1 MTRDKKIIQTS
12 FIGIGAN
19 ILLVAAKATIGLI
32 AHSIA
37 LITDAINNLTDSLSS
52 AITIVGTKLAG
63 RKPDKKHPYGHGRVE
78 YLVSLIIGIIILTAG
93 VMAIYESVKAL
104 IEKPVVEYSIIS
116 LVIIALAVGVKVF
129 VGLYYLKVG
138 KSVNSEPLKASGK
151 DALFDVL
158 LSLATVVGIIT
169 SLIWH
174 INIEG
179 YIGIVIG
186 LFIVR
191 TSIEVLH
198 DGVSLIIGERASQEE
213 IDLIKHLVGSFP
225 EVKGTYDLIIN
236 NYGANKTIASIHIEV
251 DDSLTA
257 VQIHHLTRNISAK
270 VFAETG
276 TILTVGIYATNEGN
290 PEVKQIKDFTYKLIE
305 KEEGINQIH
314 GFYVDEEKKLI
325 TFDLI
330 FDFKYEKPQAKIAQL
345 ITTLK
350 EKYPEYTFYI
360 IQDTD
365 FSDWKKKYHF
375 MWYFSLLAY
384 IFEISTE
391 LSWRVNFEA
400 PLR

>member
-1 MTRDKKIIQTS
+1 MNRDKKIIQTS
-12 FIGIGAN
+12 LIGIAAN
-19 ILLVAAKATIGLI
+19 ILLVVAKAIIGFI

-52 AITIVGTKLAG
+52 AITIIGTKLAG
-63 RKPDKKHPYGHGRVE
+63 KKPDKKHPYGHGRIE
-78 YLVSLIIGIIILTAG
+78 YLVSLIIGIIILAAG

-104 IEKPVVEYSIIS
+104 IDNPVVEYSVIS

-138 KSVNSEPLKASGK
+138 KEVNSEPLKASGK

-158 LSLATVVGIIT
+158 LSLATVVGIVT

-186 LFIVR
+186 LFILR
-191 TSIEVLH
+191 TAIEVLL

-213 IDLIKHLVGSFP
+213 IDAIKHLVSSFP
-225 EVKGTYDLIIN
+225 EVKGAYDLIIN

-257 VQIHHLTRNISAK
+257 TQIHLLTRNITARAY
-270 VFAETG
+270 AELG
-276 TILTVGIYATNEGN
+276 TILTVGIYASNEAD
-290 PEVKQIKDFTYKLIE
+290 PRVKEIKDFTYKLIE

-314 GFYVDEEKKLI
+314 GFYIDEEKKI
-325 TFDLI
+325 ISFDLI
-330 FDFKYEKPQAKIAQL
+330 FDFKFEKPQLKIAEL
-345 ITTLK
+345 VNTLK

-365 FSDWKKKYHF
+365 FSD
-375 MWYFSLLAY
+375 
-384 IFEISTE
+384 
-391 LSWRVNFEA
+391 
-400 PLR
+400 

>member
-1 MTRDKKIIQTS
+1 MNREKKIIQTS
-12 FIGIGAN
+12 LIGIAAN
-19 ILLVAAKATIGLI
+19 ILLVVAKAIIGFI

-52 AITIVGTKLAG
+52 AITIIGTKLAG
-63 RKPDKKHPYGHGRVE
+63 KKPDKKHPYGHGRIE
-78 YLVSLIIGIIILTAG
+78 YLVSLIIGIIILAAG

-104 IEKPVVEYSIIS
+104 IDKPVVEYSVIS

-138 KSVNSEPLKASGK
+138 KAVNSEPLKASGK

-158 LSLATVVGIIT
+158 LSLATVVGIVT

-186 LFIVR
+186 LFILR
-191 TSIEVLH
+191 TAIEVLH

-213 IDLIKHLVGSFP
+213 IDAIKHLVSSFP
-225 EVKGTYDLIIN
+225 EVKGAYDLIIN

-257 VQIHHLTRNISAK
+257 TQIHLLTRNITARAY
-270 VFAETG
+270 AELG
-276 TILTVGIYATNEGN
+276 TILTVGIYASNEAD
-290 PEVKQIKDFTYKLIE
+290 PKVKEIKDFTYKLIE
-305 KEEGINQIH
+305 KEEEINQIH
-314 GFYVDEEKKLI
+314 GFYIDEEKKI
-325 TFDLI
+325 ISFDLI
-330 FDFKYEKPQAKIAQL
+330 FDFKFEKPQVKIAEL
-345 ITTLK
+345 INTLK

-365 FSDWKKKYHF
+365 FSD
-375 MWYFSLLAY
+375 
-384 IFEISTE
+384 
-391 LSWRVNFEA
+391 
-400 PLR
+400 

>member
-1 MTRDKKIIQTS
+1 MNRDKKIIQTS
-12 FIGIGAN
+12 LIGIAAN
-19 ILLVAAKATIGLI
+19 ILLVVAKAIIGFI

-52 AITIVGTKLAG
+52 AITIIGTKLAG
-63 RKPDKKHPYGHGRVE
+63 KKPDKKHPYGHGRIE
-78 YLVSLIIGIIILTAG
+78 YLVSLIIGIIILAAG

-104 IEKPVVEYSIIS
+104 IDNPVVEYSVIS

-138 KSVNSEPLKASGK
+138 KEVNSEPLKASGK

-158 LSLATVVGIIT
+158 LSLATVVGIVT

-179 YIGIVIG
+179 YIGIIIG
-186 LFIVR
+186 LFILR
-191 TSIEVLH
+191 TAIEVLH

-213 IDLIKHLVGSFP
+213 IDAIKHLVCSFP
-225 EVKGTYDLIIN
+225 EVKGAYDLIIN

-257 VQIHHLTRNISAK
+257 TQIHLLTRNITARAY
-270 VFAETG
+270 AELG
-276 TILTVGIYATNEGN
+276 TILTVGIYASNEAD
-290 PEVKQIKDFTYKLIE
+290 PRVKEIKDFTYKLIE

-314 GFYVDEEKKLI
+314 GFYIDEEKKI
-325 TFDLI
+325 ISFDLI
-330 FDFKYEKPQAKIAQL
+330 FDFKFDKPQVKIAEL
-345 ITTLK
+345 VNTLK

-365 FSDWKKKYHF
+365 FSD
-375 MWYFSLLAY
+375 
-384 IFEISTE
+384 
-391 LSWRVNFEA
+391 
-400 PLR
+400 

>member
-1 MTRDKKIIQTS
+1 MNREKKIIQTS
-12 FIGIGAN
+12 LIGIAAN
-19 ILLVAAKATIGLI
+19 ILLVVAKAIIGFI

-52 AITIVGTKLAG
+52 AITIIGTKLAG
-63 RKPDKKHPYGHGRVE
+63 KKPDKKHPYGHGRIE
-78 YLVSLIIGIIILTAG
+78 YLVSLIIGIIILAAG

-104 IEKPVVEYSIIS
+104 IDKPVVEYSVIS

-138 KSVNSEPLKASGK
+138 KAVNSEPLKASGK

-158 LSLATVVGIIT
+158 LSLATVVGIVT

-186 LFIVR
+186 LFILR
-191 TSIEVLH
+191 TAIEVLH

-213 IDLIKHLVGSFP
+213 IDAIKHLVSSFP
-225 EVKGTYDLIIN
+225 EVKGAYDLIIN

-257 VQIHHLTRNISAK
+257 TKIHLLTRNITAK
-270 VFAETG
+270 AYAELG
-276 TILTVGIYATNEGN
+276 TILTVGIYATNEAN
-290 PEVKQIKDFTYKLIE
+290 PQIKEIKDFTYKLIE

-314 GFYVDEEKKLI
+314 GFYVDEEKKI
-325 TFDLI
+325 ISFDLI
-330 FDFKYEKPQAKIAQL
+330 FDFKFEKPQVKIAE
-345 ITTLK
+345 IINTLK

-365 FSDWKKKYHF
+365 FSD
-375 MWYFSLLAY
+375 
-384 IFEISTE
+384 
-391 LSWRVNFEA
+391 
-400 PLR
+400 

>member
-1 MTRDKKIIQTS
+1 MNREKKIIQTS
-12 FIGIGAN
+12 LIGIVAN
-19 ILLVAAKATIGLI
+19 ILLVVAKAIIGFI

-52 AITIVGTKLAG
+52 AITIIGTKLAG
-63 RKPDKKHPYGHGRVE
+63 KKPDKKHPYGHGRIE
-78 YLVSLIIGIIILTAG
+78 YLVSLIIGIIILAAG

-104 IEKPVVEYSIIS
+104 IDKPVVEYSVIS

-138 KSVNSEPLKASGK
+138 KAVNSEPLKASGK

-158 LSLATVVGIIT
+158 LSLATVVGIVT

-186 LFIVR
+186 LFILR
-191 TSIEVLH
+191 TAIEVLH

-213 IDLIKHLVGSFP
+213 IDAIKHLVSSFP
-225 EVKGTYDLIIN
+225 EVKGAYDLIIN

-257 VQIHHLTRNISAK
+257 TQIHLLTRNITARAY
-270 VFAETG
+270 AELG
-276 TILTVGIYATNEGN
+276 TILTVGIYASNEAD
-290 PEVKQIKDFTYKLIE
+290 PKVKEIKDFTYKLIE

-314 GFYVDEEKKLI
+314 GFYIDEEKKI
-325 TFDLI
+325 ISFDLI
-330 FDFKYEKPQAKIAQL
+330 FDFKFEKPQVKIAEL
-345 ITTLK
+345 INTLK

-365 FSDWKKKYHF
+365 FSD
-375 MWYFSLLAY
+375 
-384 IFEISTE
+384 
-391 LSWRVNFEA
+391 
-400 PLR
+400 

>member
-1 MTRDKKIIQTS
+1 MNRDKKIIQTS
-12 FIGIGAN
+12 LIGIAAN
-19 ILLVAAKATIGLI
+19 ILLVVAKAIIGFI

-52 AITIVGTKLAG
+52 AITIIGTKLAG
-63 RKPDKKHPYGHGRVE
+63 KKPDKKHPYGHGRIE
-78 YLVSLIIGIIILTAG
+78 YLVSLIIGIIILAAG

-104 IEKPVVEYSIIS
+104 IDKPVVEYSVIS

-138 KSVNSEPLKASGK
+138 KVVNSEPLKASGK

-158 LSLATVVGIIT
+158 LSLATVVGIVT

-186 LFIVR
+186 LFILR
-191 TSIEVLH
+191 TAIEVLH

-213 IDLIKHLVGSFP
+213 IDAIKHLVCSFP
-225 EVKGTYDLIIN
+225 EVKGAYDLIIN

-257 VQIHHLTRNISAK
+257 TQIHLLTRNITARAY
-270 VFAETG
+270 AELG
-276 TILTVGIYATNEGN
+276 TILTVGIYATNEAD
-290 PEVKQIKDFTYKLIE
+290 PRVKEIKDFTYKLIE
-305 KEEGINQIH
+305 KEKGINQIH
-314 GFYVDEEKKLI
+314 GFYIDEEKKI
-325 TFDLI
+325 ISFDLI
-330 FDFKYEKPQAKIAQL
+330 FNFKFEKPQVKIAEL
-345 ITTLK
+345 INTLK

-365 FSDWKKKYHF
+365 FSD
-375 MWYFSLLAY
+375 
-384 IFEISTE
+384 
-391 LSWRVNFEA
+391 
-400 PLR
+400 

>member
-1 MTRDKKIIQTS
+1 MNREKKIIQTS
-12 FIGIGAN
+12 LIGIAAN
-19 ILLVAAKATIGLI
+19 ILLVVAKAIIGFI

-52 AITIVGTKLAG
+52 AITIIGTKLAG
-63 RKPDKKHPYGHGRVE
+63 KKPDKKHPYGHGRIE
-78 YLVSLIIGIIILTAG
+78 YLVSLIIGIIILAAG

-104 IEKPVVEYSIIS
+104 IDKPVVEYSVIS

-138 KSVNSEPLKASGK
+138 KAVNSEPLKASGK

-158 LSLATVVGIIT
+158 LSLATVVGIVT

-186 LFIVR
+186 LFILR
-191 TSIEVLH
+191 TAIEVLH

-213 IDLIKHLVGSFP
+213 IDAIKHLVSSFP
-225 EVKGTYDLIIN
+225 EVKGAYDLIIN

-257 VQIHHLTRNISAK
+257 TQIHLLTRNITVRAYT
-270 VFAETG
+270 ELG
-276 TILTVGIYATNEGN
+276 TILTVGIYASNEAD
-290 PEVKQIKDFTYKLIE
+290 PRVKEIKDFTYKLIE

-314 GFYVDEEKKLI
+314 GFYIDEEKKI
-325 TFDLI
+325 ISFDLI
-330 FDFKYEKPQAKIAQL
+330 FDFKFEKPQVKIAEL
-345 ITTLK
+345 INTLK

-365 FSDWKKKYHF
+365 FSD
-375 MWYFSLLAY
+375 
-384 IFEISTE
+384 
-391 LSWRVNFEA
+391 
-400 PLR
+400 

>member
-1 MTRDKKIIQTS
+1 MNRDKKIIQTS
-12 FIGIGAN
+12 LIGIAAN
-19 ILLVAAKATIGLI
+19 ILLVVAKAIIGFI

-52 AITIVGTKLAG
+52 AITIIGTKLTG
-63 RKPDKKHPYGHGRVE
+63 KKPDKKHPYGHGRIE
-78 YLVSLIIGIIILTAG
+78 YLVSLIIGIIILAAG

-104 IEKPVVEYSIIS
+104 IDKPVVEYSVIS

-138 KSVNSEPLKASGK
+138 KEVNSEPLKASGK

-158 LSLATVVGIIT
+158 LSLATVVGIVT

-186 LFIVR
+186 LFILR
-191 TSIEVLH
+191 TAIEVLH

-213 IDLIKHLVGSFP
+213 IDAIKHLVSSFP
-225 EVKGTYDLIIN
+225 EVKGAYDLIIN

-257 VQIHHLTRNISAK
+257 TQIHLLTRNITARAY
-270 VFAETG
+270 AELG
-276 TILTVGIYATNEGN
+276 TILTVGIYASNEAD
-290 PEVKQIKDFTYKLIE
+290 PRVKEIKDFTYKLIE

-314 GFYVDEEKKLI
+314 GFYIDEEKKI
-325 TFDLI
+325 ISFDLI
-330 FDFKYEKPQAKIAQL
+330 FDFKFEKPQVKIAEL
-345 ITTLK
+345 INTLK

-365 FSDWKKKYHF
+365 FSD
-375 MWYFSLLAY
+375 
-384 IFEISTE
+384 
-391 LSWRVNFEA
+391 
-400 PLR
+400 